1 MFTQLN
7 PTIPVWNTTK
17 NESGYAIGVIDY
29 SQEHHL
35 IWIIVSDSNG
45 EIWAVPNP
53 EVRVQYNYT
62 MGRENE

>member
-7 PTIPVWNTTK
+7 PTIPVVYGTK
-17 NESGYAIGVIDY
+17 YESGYAIGIIDY

-35 IWIIVSDSNG
+35 IWVVVSDQTG

-53 EVRVQYNYT
+53 NVRVQYNYSV
-62 MGRENE
+62 GRKNE